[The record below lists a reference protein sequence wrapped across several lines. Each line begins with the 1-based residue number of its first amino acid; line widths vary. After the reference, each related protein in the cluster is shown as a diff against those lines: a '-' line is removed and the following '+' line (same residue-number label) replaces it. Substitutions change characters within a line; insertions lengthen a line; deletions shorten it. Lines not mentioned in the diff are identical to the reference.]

1 MKITFKTF
9 SLAVLVYAIITIPI
23 IVIPFMYFYSLALAV
38 GFGVAA
44 WLIYASVFSLVK
56 KLNIITE
63 TKWLLL
69 IVAVPIGVAFGY
81 TLIEVFGVWNNVWN
95 AGWLML
101 FPLAATVAGW
111 ISLYKTRNEI
121 DEVLNPSI
129 QEYQIY

>member
-9 SLAVLVYAIITIPI
+9 SLAILAYAVITVPI

-38 GFGVAA
+38 GFGIAA
-44 WLIYASVFSLVK
+44 WLIYSLVFFLVK
-56 KLNIITE
+56 QLNIIAE
-63 TKWLLL
+63 TKWFLL
-69 IVAVPIGVAFGY
+69 IIAVPIGVAVGY

-101 FPLAATVAGW
+101 FPFAATVAGW
-111 ISLYKTRNEI
+111 IGLYKTRHEI
-121 DEVLNPSI
+121 DGVLNPSI